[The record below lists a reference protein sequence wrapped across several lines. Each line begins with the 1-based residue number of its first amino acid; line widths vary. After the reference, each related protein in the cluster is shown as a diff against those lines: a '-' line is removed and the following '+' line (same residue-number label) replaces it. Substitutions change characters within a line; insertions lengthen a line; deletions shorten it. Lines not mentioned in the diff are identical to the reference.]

1 MRSALAKWRRCQA
14 CCVASANGCCSS
26 EQPPAQRCSGAFLK
40 LPSSCSAV
48 LSRAERRPAEKVSTH
63 SAPWSPW
70 RCLCHRSVITEQS
83 GGLQPAAG
91 ATPARG
97 REGHWVMCVLR
108 QLSAALKIA
117 RGEHREAVSA
127 RKAEATS
134 RAGRTLSR
142 AFWLLCSLPA
152 RVSPPFGTR
161 GALRTGQ
168 ADQGAPRAT
177 LACPRLI
184 VPVTGCS
191 RRQPR
196 AAVASHHSAPTV
208 LRSCC
213 SQTIPCICGASH
225 CSFACRNRLDGS
237 PAACG
242 RGAALPG

>member
-40 LPSSCSAV
+40 LSSSCSAI
-48 LSRAERRPAEKVSTH
+48 LSRAERRPAKKVSTH

-108 QLSAALKIA
+108 QLSAAPKIV

-127 RKAEATS
+127 KKAEATS
-134 RAGRTLSR
+134 RVGRTLLARLLAVVQPPHPWQSSLWKPGGHYAPGRPTR
-142 AFWLLCSLPA
+142 APLGPPLPA
-152 RVSPPFGTR
+152 
-161 GALRTGQ
+161 
-168 ADQGAPRAT
+168 
-177 LACPRLI
+177 
-184 VPVTGCS
+184 
-191 RRQPR
+191 
-196 AAVASHHSAPTV
+196 
-208 LRSCC
+208 
-213 SQTIPCICGASH
+213 
-225 CSFACRNRLDGS
+225 
-237 PAACG
+237 PA
-242 RGAALPG
+242 